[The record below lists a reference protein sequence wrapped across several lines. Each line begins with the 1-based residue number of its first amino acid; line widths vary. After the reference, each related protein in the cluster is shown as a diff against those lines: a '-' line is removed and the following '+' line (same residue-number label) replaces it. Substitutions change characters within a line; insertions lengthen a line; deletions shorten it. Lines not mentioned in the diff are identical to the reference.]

1 MAGGYNNHKSDWNN
15 NKNKGKQPYNQK
27 DQDNKTV
34 VENFIPIPDETK
46 DLLKNSK
53 TVNFGLYSPRM
64 TEWMYKET
72 INNKTKKK
80 EKEEYAT
87 VKNNIS
93 DLMIK
98 SKILYENIEVFIAK
112 KNKLL
117 NSFLVAA
124 KENGYIVYEKTMY
137 TKTPF
142 ISGLGSGHPT
152 ETGMILD
159 RNLGVPYI
167 PASSIKGVCLLAYAI
182 NIAKKGMADE
192 NGNITQKGMEKI
204 EELFGTQDEN
214 AKEKKRGQLVFLDA
228 FPDAIPKLTV
238 DIMNPHFQKYYNGE
252 RTKPL
257 ENEDPVPINF
267 LVVSEGCGFT
277 FRCLYKL
284 SENEKK
290 EDIEKDIEAFFET
303 AFTEVGFGGKTAVGY
318 GRFQKRSQF
327 QQQRSNSGDLKE
339 ALSKTYKSN
348 EELLFK
354 GKEYEVSL
362 LKPKKEGKKWRG
374 SYPNV
379 TKPIVLNKKEI
390 PGKSEGDKIK
400 CRIVN
405 ITDDAYEAEIC
416 E

>member
-167 PASSIKGVCLLAYAI
+167 PASSVKGVCRLAYAI
-182 NIAKKGMADE
+182 NNVE
-192 NGNITQKGMEKI
+192 PGNSTVDDSIFEKY
-204 EELFGTQDEN
+204 FGSTSDKN
-214 AKEKKRGQLVFLDA
+214 PKRGKVIFLDVY
-228 FPDAIPKLTV
+228 PLEKPELKL
-238 DIMNPHFQKYYNGE
+238 DIMNPHFQKYYNGDNDN
-252 RTKPL
+252 TKPL

-318 GRFQKRSQF
+318 GRFQNEKIQKRPQI
-327 QQQRSNSGDLKE
+327 QQQRSYSGDLKE

-374 SYPNV
+374 AYPNV

-405 ITDDAYEAEIC
+405 ISDDAYEAEIC

>member
-1 MAGGYNNHKSDWNN
+1 MAGGYNNHKSNWN
-15 NKNKGKQPYNQK
+15 NKNKGKQPHNQK

-124 KENGYIVYEKTMY
+124 KENGYMVYEKTMY

-167 PASSIKGVCLLAYAI
+167 PASSVKGVCRLAYAI
-182 NIAKKGMADE
+182 NKAVEA
-192 NGNITQKGMEKI
+192 GNSTVKDSIVKDSIVEDSIFEKY
-204 EELFGTQDEN
+204 FGSTSDKN
-214 AKEKKRGQLVFLDA
+214 PKRGEVIFLDVY
-228 FPDAIPKLTV
+228 PSEKPELKL
-238 DIMNPHFQKYYNGE
+238 DIMNPHFQKYYNGDNDN
-252 RTKPL
+252 TKPL

-284 SENEKK
+284 SENVKK
-290 EDIEKDIEAFFET
+290 EDIEAFFET

-318 GRFQKRSQF
+318 GRF
-327 QQQRSNSGDLKE
+327 
-339 ALSKTYKSN
+339 

-374 SYPNV
+374 AYPNV

-400 CRIVN
+400 CRIEN
-405 ITDDAYEAEIC
+405 ITNDAYEAEIC

>member
-53 TVNFGLYSPRM
+53 IVNFGLYSPRM

-72 INNKTKKK
+72 INNKTEKK

-167 PASSIKGVCLLAYAI
+167 PASSVKGVCRLAYAI
-182 NIAKKGMADE
+182 NNVE
-192 NGNITQKGMEKI
+192 PGNSTVDDSIFEKY
-204 EELFGTQDEN
+204 FGSISDKN
-214 AKEKKRGQLVFLDA
+214 PKRGKVIFLDVY
-228 FPDAIPKLTV
+228 PSEKPELKL

-339 ALSKTYKSN
+339 ALSITYKSN

-354 GKEYEVSL
+354 GNEYEVSL

-374 SYPNV
+374 SYSNV

>member
-34 VENFIPIPDETK
+34 VENFIPIPGETK

-64 TEWMYKET
+64 TELGSDWK
-72 INNKTKKK
+72 
-80 EKEEYAT
+80 AS
-87 VKNNIS
+87 KNNIP
-93 DLMIK
+93 DLLIK
-98 SKILYENIEVFIAK
+98 SKSLYGNIESLINK
-112 KNKLL
+112 KNKVL
-117 NSFLVAA
+117 NSYLATA
-124 KENGYIVYEKTMY
+124 KKNGYIVYEKTMY

-142 ISGLGSGHPT
+142 ITGLGSGHPT

-167 PASSIKGVCLLAYAI
+167 PASSVKGVCRLAYAI
-182 NIAKKGMADE
+182 NKAVE
-192 NGNITQKGMEKI
+192 TGNSTVDDSIFTKY
-204 EELFGTQDEN
+204 FGSTSE
-214 AKEKKRGQLVFLDA
+214 RGEVIFLDVYPSEKPE
-228 FPDAIPKLTV
+228 FKL
-238 DIMNPHFQKYYNGE
+238 DIMNPHFQKYYNEE
-252 RTKPL
+252 RAKPL
-257 ENEDPVPINF
+257 ENEDPNPINF

-277 FRCLYKL
+277 FRCIYKL
-284 SENEKK
+284 LENEKEEEK
-290 EDIEKDIEAFFET
+290 QKDIEAFFET
-303 AFTEVGFGGKTAVGY
+303 AFKEVGFGGKTAVGY
-318 GRFQKRSQF
+318 GRFQTEKIQK
-327 QQQRSNSGDLKE
+327 QPQIQLQRSNSGDLKE
-339 ALSKTYKSN
+339 AMSKTYKSN

-354 GKEYEVSL
+354 GKEYEVLL

-374 SYPNV
+374 TYPNV

-390 PGKSEGDKIK
+390 SGKSEGDKIK

-405 ITDDAYEAEIC
+405 ISDDAYEAEIC

>member
-15 NKNKGKQPYNQK
+15 NKNKGKQPHNQK

-124 KENGYIVYEKTMY
+124 KENGYMVYEKTMY
-137 TKTPF
+137 TKTSF

-167 PASSIKGVCLLAYAI
+167 PASSVKGVCRLAYAI
-182 NIAKKGMADE
+182 NEAVKT
-192 NGNITQKGMEKI
+192 GNSIVDDSIFTKY
-204 EELFGTQDEN
+204 FGSTSDKN
-214 AKEKKRGQLVFLDA
+214 PKRGEVIFLDVY
-228 FPDAIPKLTV
+228 PSEKPELKL
-238 DIMNPHFQKYYNGE
+238 DIMNPHFQKYYNGDNDN
-252 RTKPL
+252 TKPL

-303 AFTEVGFGGKTAVGY
+303 AFEKVGFGGKTAVGY

-339 ALSKTYKSN
+339 ALSKTY
-348 EELLFK
+348 
-354 GKEYEVSL
+354 
-362 LKPKKEGKKWRG
+362 
-374 SYPNV
+374 
-379 TKPIVLNKKEI
+379 
-390 PGKSEGDKIK
+390 
-400 CRIVN
+400 
-405 ITDDAYEAEIC
+405 
-416 E
+416 

>member
-1 MAGGYNNHKSDWNN
+1 
-15 NKNKGKQPYNQK
+15 
-27 DQDNKTV
+27 
-34 VENFIPIPDETK
+34 
-46 DLLKNSK
+46 
-53 TVNFGLYSPRM
+53 
-64 TEWMYKET
+64 
-72 INNKTKKK
+72 
-80 EKEEYAT
+80 
-87 VKNNIS
+87 
-93 DLMIK
+93 MIQ
-98 SKILYENIEVFIAK
+98 SRSCYENIV
-112 KNKLL
+112 
-117 NSFLVAA
+117 SFLNQKKLVMNSYIQEA
-124 KENGYIVYEKTMY
+124 KSNGYIVYEKTMY

-167 PASSIKGVCLLAYAI
+167 PASSVKGVCRLAYAI
-182 NIAKKGMADE
+182 NNVE
-192 NGNITQKGMEKI
+192 PGNSTIDDSIFEKY
-204 EELFGTQDEN
+204 FGSTSDKN
-214 AKEKKRGQLVFLDA
+214 PKRGKVIFLDVY
-228 FPDAIPKLTV
+228 PSEKPELKL
-238 DIMNPHFQKYYNGE
+238 DIMNPHFQKYYNGDKDN
-252 RTKPL
+252 TKPL
-257 ENEDPVPINF
+257 ENEEPVPINF

-290 EDIEKDIEAFFET
+290 EGIEKDIEAFFET

-318 GRFQKRSQF
+318 GRFQNEKIQKRPQI
-327 QQQRSNSGDLKE
+327 QQQRSYSGDLKE

-379 TKPIVLNKKEI
+379 IKPIVLNKKEI

-405 ITDDAYEAEIC
+405 ISDDAYEAEIC

>member
-53 TVNFGLYSPRM
+53 IVNFGLYSPRM

-72 INNKTKKK
+72 INNKTEKK

-167 PASSIKGVCLLAYAI
+167 PASSVKGVCRLAYAI
-182 NIAKKGMADE
+182 NEAVKT
-192 NGNITQKGMEKI
+192 GNSIVDDSIFTKY
-204 EELFGTQDEN
+204 FGSTSDKN
-214 AKEKKRGQLVFLDA
+214 PKRGEVIFLDVY
-228 FPDAIPKLTV
+228 PSEKPELKL

-339 ALSKTYKSN
+339 ALSITYKSN

-354 GKEYEVSL
+354 GNEYEVSL

-374 SYPNV
+374 SYSNV

>member
-1 MAGGYNNHKSDWNN
+1 MAGGYNNHNWDN
-15 NKNKGKQPYNQK
+15 GKRPYNQK
-27 DQDNKTV
+27 NDHGNRNKYEKRDDKLV
-34 VENFIPIPDETK
+34 VENFIPIPNDTK
-46 DLLKNSK
+46 DLLKTSK

-64 TEWMYKET
+64 TELGSDWK
-72 INNKTKKK
+72 
-80 EKEEYAT
+80 AS
-87 VKNNIS
+87 KNNIP
-93 DLMIK
+93 DLLIK
-98 SKILYENIEVFIAK
+98 SKSLYGNIESLINK
-112 KNKLL
+112 KNKVL
-117 NSFLVAA
+117 NSYLATA
-124 KENGYIVYEKTMY
+124 KKNGYIVYEKTMY

-142 ISGLGSGHPT
+142 ITGLGSGHPT

-167 PASSIKGVCLLAYAI
+167 PASSVKGGCLLAYAI

-192 NGNITQKGMEKI
+192 NGNITLKGMEKI

-318 GRFQKRSQF
+318 GRFQNEKIQKRPQI
-327 QQQRSNSGDLKE
+327 QQ
-339 ALSKTYKSN
+339 
-348 EELLFK
+348 
-354 GKEYEVSL
+354 
-362 LKPKKEGKKWRG
+362 
-374 SYPNV
+374 
-379 TKPIVLNKKEI
+379 
-390 PGKSEGDKIK
+390 
-400 CRIVN
+400 
-405 ITDDAYEAEIC
+405 
-416 E
+416 

>member
-72 INNKTKKK
+72 INNKKKKK

-167 PASSIKGVCLLAYAI
+167 PASSVKGVCRLAYAI
-182 NIAKKGMADE
+182 NNVE
-192 NGNITQKGMEKI
+192 PGNSTVDDSIFEKY
-204 EELFGTQDEN
+204 FGSTSDKN
-214 AKEKKRGQLVFLDA
+214 PKRGKVIFLDVY
-228 FPDAIPKLTV
+228 PSEKPELKL

-339 ALSKTYKSN
+339 ALSITYKSN

-354 GKEYEVSL
+354 GNEYEVSL

-374 SYPNV
+374 SYSNV

-405 ITDDAYEAEIC
+405 ISDDAYEAEIC

>member
-124 KENGYIVYEKTMY
+124 KENGYMVYEKTMY

-167 PASSIKGVCLLAYAI
+167 PASSVKGVCRLAYAI
-182 NIAKKGMADE
+182 NNVE
-192 NGNITQKGMEKI
+192 PGNSTIDDSIFEKY
-204 EELFGTQDEN
+204 FGSTSDKN
-214 AKEKKRGQLVFLDA
+214 PKRGEVIFLDVY
-228 FPDAIPKLTV
+228 PSEKPELKL
-238 DIMNPHFQKYYNGE
+238 DIMNPHFQKYYNGDNDN
-252 RTKPL
+252 TKPL

-290 EDIEKDIEAFFET
+290 EDIEAFFET
-303 AFTEVGFGGKTAVGY
+303 AFEKVGFGGKTAVGY

-327 QQQRSNSGDLKE
+327 QLQRSNSGDLKE

-374 SYPNV
+374 AYPNV

-405 ITDDAYEAEIC
+405 ISDDAYEAEIC